1 MKILR
6 TTVSVL
12 ALTAV
17 AGFGLWQGM
26 HRRTQVDAV
35 AAITESALPGSLVAS
50 RQPTPIDETTYF
62 ESIAQLVQDTYVEPS
77 VDPHK
82 LAIGAVRGM
91 VAALRDVDCRFFDPN
106 QYRVLRNAQRGRY
119 EGIGVEVVFE
129 DSGGTNAA
137 GIGQDSENEGM
148 PPNPIPRAVIGRVVP
163 GSAAE
168 KAGMRPGDFLDA
180 IDGKWVVS
188 ADELQALQDLQKK
201 VLEGKATPKELNLRR
216 EELRKR
222 LQSAMMPLRAMDRLM
237 TGTEG
242 VVDVRWRREGKQY
255 SAKIEKGTWS
265 MPVVSQRPDGTIVVR
280 FAPGCAEMLKEVL
293 GWRAQATL
301 DLRGESNGD
310 YAAMRQALAVVAPS
324 GAYGKLVRTNPQQKA
339 TDFTVQ
345 NGNAKAPKLT
355 ILVDRHTSGAAE
367 IFALALSQKGATLKG
382 SQMAGDPRVID
393 TVPLPDGGAYT
404 LVTAK
409 FQVAAGKGGA
419 K

>member
-6 TTVSVL
+6 TTVSALVL
-12 ALTAV
+12 ATV
-17 AGFGLWQGM
+17 ACLGLWQGM
-26 HRRTQVDAV
+26 HRRTEVDAV
-35 AAITESALPGSLVAS
+35 AAITGPTLPGSLVAS

-62 ESIAQLVQDTYVEPS
+62 ESISQLVQDTYVEPN
-77 VDPHK
+77 VDPRK

-106 QYRVLRNAQRGRY
+106 QYRVVRNAQRGRY

-129 DSGGTNAA
+129 DSGGTDA
-137 GIGQDSENEGM
+137 GAIGQDSENEGM

-168 KAGMRPGDFLDA
+168 RAGLRPGDVLDS

-188 ADELQALQDLQKK
+188 ADELQALQELQKK
-201 VLEGKATPKELNLRR
+201 VLKGEATPKELNLRR

-222 LQSAMMPLRAMDRLM
+222 LQSATMPLRAMDRLM

-242 VVDVRWRREGKQY
+242 VVDVRWRRDGKEY

-265 MPVVSQRPDGTIVVR
+265 MPVVAQRPDGSIVVR

-310 YAAMRQALAVVAPS
+310 FAAMRQALAVVAPS
-324 GAYGKLVRTNPQQKA
+324 GTYGKLVRSNPEQKA
-339 TDFTVQ
+339 TDLVVQ
-345 NGNAKAPKLT
+345 NGNPKAPKLT

-382 SQMAGDPRVID
+382 TQMAGDARVIE

>member
-6 TTVSVL
+6 RTLSAL
-12 ALTAV
+12 AFAALAT
-17 AGFGLWQGM
+17 FGLYQGLQ
-26 HRRTQVDAV
+26 RRSEVDAV
-35 AAITESALPGSLVAS
+35 AAITGSTLPSGLVAS

-62 ESIAQLVQDTYVEPS
+62 ESIAQLVQDTYVEPN
-77 VDPHK
+77 VDPQK

-91 VAALRDVDCRFFDPN
+91 VAVLRDVDCRFFDPN
-106 QYRVLRNAQRGRY
+106 QYRVFRNAQRGRY

-129 DSGGTNAA
+129 DAGSADSAA
-137 GIGQDSENEGM
+137 VGQESENEGM

-168 KAGMRPGDFLDA
+168 RAGLKPGDVLVS

-188 ADELQALQDLQKK
+188 ADDLASLQQLQQK
-201 VLEGKATPKELNLRR
+201 VLKGEATPRELNLRR

-222 LQSAMMPLRAMDRLM
+222 LQSAMMPLRALDRLM

-242 VVDVRWRREGKQY
+242 TVDLRWKRDGQEY
-255 SAKIEKGTWS
+255 TAKIEKWSWS
-265 MPVVSQRPDGTIVVR
+265 MPIVSQRPDGTIVLR
-280 FAPGCAEMLKEVL
+280 FAPGCAEPLKEVL
-293 GWRAQATL
+293 GWRTQATL

-310 YAAMRQALAVVAPS
+310 FAAMRQALAVVAPS
-324 GAYGKLVRTNPQQKA
+324 GKYGRLVRSNPSQKA
-339 TDFTVQ
+339 SDLVVSA
-345 NGNAKAPKLT
+345 GNPKAPKLT
-355 ILVDRHTSGAAE
+355 ILVDQHTSGAAE
-367 IFALALSQKGATLKG
+367 IFALALACKGAKLQG
-382 SQMAGDPRVID
+382 SKMAGDARVIE

-409 FQVAAGKGGA
+409 FEVAQSKGGG